1 MGAETLIAILLVS
14 IAAFWVYRLFLGVYN
29 AGEQHPTVIIYEAAG
44 TDCSFPACGYR
55 SGCCRLG

>member
-1 MGAETLIAILLVS
+1 MELAFAILLVS
-14 IAAFWVYRLFLGVYN
+14 IAAFWLNRLLLGVYN
-29 AGEQHPTVIIYEAAG
+29 AGEQHPTVIIYEAEG